1 MKITSNAIRQ
11 GFGQVK
17 SFLQGGYARAH
28 KFASGFDRFV
38 DVGRRVYGAI
48 APHLGTAVNQSAMKA
63 LGGYDDL
70 KRRAIDV
77 DTQGQQ
83 VVGRIRSVAPELM
96 L

>member
-1 MKITSNAIRQ
+1 MKITSDSIRH
-11 GFGQVK
+11 GFGQMK

-28 KFASGFDRFV
+28 KFASGLDRFV
-38 DVGRRVYGAI
+38 DVSRRAYGVL
-48 APHLGTAVNQSAMKA
+48 APYLGNAANQGAMKA

-83 VVGRIRSVAPELM
+83 VVGRLRKVVPEIGF
-96 L
+96 